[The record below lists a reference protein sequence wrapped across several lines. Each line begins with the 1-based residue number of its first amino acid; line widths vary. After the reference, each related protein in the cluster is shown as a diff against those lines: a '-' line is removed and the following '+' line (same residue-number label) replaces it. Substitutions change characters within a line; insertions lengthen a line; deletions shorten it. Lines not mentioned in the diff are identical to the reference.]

1 MPYSGAK
8 PQRIGAVERGVCKT
22 QQAVSKIIAIPS
34 DHANSVAPTPG
45 GPARRVAARG
55 PRSSQIPKSA
65 PAARRTRLHAI
76 AFYPLLGL
84 VCLAVAVA
92 SFIALANPADVV
104 RDRLAADAKTR
115 LGRHLSVAGGAS
127 LTFLPFG
134 VLLRDVE
141 LSAPDSPGSPLVRA
155 VAVDV
160 RVSLLSLLRQQV
172 AVNALTITRPEIN
185 LSVDASGRS
194 NWDFA
199 LARDTETRSVQL
211 AQLAPRLGFGR
222 DLPPDLLGGQ
232 GRSDAASKG
241 PTPGAGRQGSETVID
256 VSVQDGLIRYSDT
269 RSDVTK
275 QITAVNLR
283 VGLNGRARPANLSGD
298 FIWAGEPV
306 SLEVATDALD
316 GTSARADIRLKS
328 RMFDMAYSGRVSL
341 TGATELDGRL
351 TGRSRSIDTLA
362 RWLRGA
368 DPHPETGAERGAAV
382 EGRLRVSGATLDLSD
397 ASIKVGGT
405 SASGS
410 ISVDPSQR
418 PPFIRADLKV
428 AALDLD
434 QAAPVSSG
442 SAGQPSAA
450 PRAEAHGARSIDDLL
465 TRSDGKGTRPEGPGR
480 RPPDQGYQASR
491 PLDVSILQLAN
502 LDGRFEIG
510 KLRWRGLDVGQAHV
524 ATTIAGG
531 KLTANATEAHL
542 YGGRAEGSL
551 VIEPHGTQAA
561 VNLNT
566 TIDGV
571 ATQALLKDLLDF
583 DWLDGRGQLVLMLS
597 GEGAS
602 EKQIIDSLH
611 GRAQIKVAEGAL
623 IGWDLTQMLRG
634 LRQGTLPS
642 TDRHPSAR
650 TRFGDLTGS
659 FVIADGVARNEDLK
673 VTGQSISVSG
683 SGAVAYRDRS
693 IDYTVRPRLSEAAGG
708 LEDVEIPVRI
718 HGTWEK
724 PVLSPDLD
732 SVLKDPRT
740 AAKVQQLGRQLRS
753 GNIDGALKGVLG
765 DGPKAEKKAEKAKEF
780 LKRFLKQ

>member
-1 MPYSGAK
+1 
-8 PQRIGAVERGVCKT
+8 
-22 QQAVSKIIAIPS
+22 
-34 DHANSVAPTPG
+34 
-45 GPARRVAARG
+45 
-55 PRSSQIPKSA
+55 
-65 PAARRTRLHAI
+65 
-76 AFYPLLGL
+76 
-84 VCLAVAVA
+84 
-92 SFIALANPADVV
+92 
-104 RDRLAADAKTR
+104 
-115 LGRHLSVAGGAS
+115 
-127 LTFLPFG
+127 
-134 VLLRDVE
+134 
-141 LSAPDSPGSPLVRA
+141 
-155 VAVDV
+155 
-160 RVSLLSLLRQQV
+160 
-172 AVNALTITRPEIN
+172 
-185 LSVDASGRS
+185 
-194 NWDFA
+194 
-199 LARDTETRSVQL
+199 
-211 AQLAPRLGFGR
+211 
-222 DLPPDLLGGQ
+222 
-232 GRSDAASKG
+232 
-241 PTPGAGRQGSETVID
+241 
-256 VSVQDGLIRYSDT
+256 
-269 RSDVTK
+269 
-275 QITAVNLR
+275 
-283 VGLNGRARPANLSGD
+283 
-298 FIWAGEPV
+298 
-306 SLEVATDALD
+306 
-316 GTSARADIRLKS
+316 
-328 RMFDMAYSGRVSL
+328 
-341 TGATELDGRL
+341 
-351 TGRSRSIDTLA
+351 
-362 RWLRGA
+362 
-368 DPHPETGAERGAAV
+368 
-382 EGRLRVSGATLDLSD
+382 
-397 ASIKVGGT
+397 
-405 SASGS
+405 
-410 ISVDPSQR
+410 
-418 PPFIRADLKV
+418 
-428 AALDLD
+428 
-434 QAAPVSSG
+434 
-442 SAGQPSAA
+442 
-450 PRAEAHGARSIDDLL
+450 
-465 TRSDGKGTRPEGPGR
+465 
-480 RPPDQGYQASR
+480 
-491 PLDVSILQLAN
+491 VSILQLAN

-524 ATTIAGG
+524 AASIAGG

-551 VIEPHGTQAA
+551 VIEPYGTRAA
-561 VNLNT
+561 INLNT